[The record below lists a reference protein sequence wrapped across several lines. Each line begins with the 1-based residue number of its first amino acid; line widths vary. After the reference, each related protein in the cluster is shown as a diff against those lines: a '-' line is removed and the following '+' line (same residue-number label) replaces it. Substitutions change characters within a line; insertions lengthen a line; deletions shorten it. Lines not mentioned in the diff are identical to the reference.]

1 MAEISRADVV
11 AYLEALGS
19 AGLQELILELEDHWD
34 IERPFTGEVQTTMGV
49 PMGMPDERW
58 LDVVLI
64 DPGARRVQVMRAI
77 REVVRIE
84 LQDTRALLDRTP
96 AVITRDLSLDEANTL
111 RRELE
116 ALGAKVEV
124 HERQGNK
131 P

>member
-1 MAEISRADVV
+1 MAGISRADVV

-19 AGLQELILELEDHWD
+19 AGLQELILELEDRWD
-34 IERPFTGEVQTTMGV
+34 IERPFTGEVYTTMGV

-64 DPGARRVQVMRAI
+64 DPGERRVQVMRAI
-77 REVVRIE
+77 REVVRLD

-96 AVITRDLSLDEANTL
+96 AVITRDLSLDEASML

-124 HERQGNK
+124 HERQGNR